1 MKSTL
6 VKSNNNDTTISND
19 AIKINSM
26 KSTLVKSNNNDTTI
40 SNDAIKAKEMLDS
53 IGLSTYLKTFLE
65 NKMIGLS
72 LLELTDRDLDRMNI
86 RILAHRRA
94 ILKATHE
101 LQKIQ
106 SETTKD
112 NEKVECSLFQEVM
125 LDCNQSKA
133 CTGSNPNTVNT
144 ASWSRKVSTL
154 RQDVEE
160 SRADTRKRP
169 STTANAISHELDS
182 EEQEHQ
188 VRINRIKII

>member
-6 VKSNNNDTTISND
+6 TLVKSNNDTTISNNNNNDTTISSCN
-19 AIKINSM
+19 
-26 KSTLVKSNNNDTTI
+26 
-40 SNDAIKAKEMLDS
+40 AIKAKEMLDS

-72 LLELTDRDLDRMNI
+72 LLELTDRDLDYMNI
-86 RILAHRRA
+86 RILAHRNA

-112 NEKVECSLFQEVM
+112 NEQVECSLFQEMM

-133 CTGSNPNTVNT
+133 CIGSNPNTANT

-154 RQDVEE
+154 RQECEE
-160 SRADTRKRP
+160 SRADIRKRP
-169 STTANAISHELDS
+169 STTTDTISHEFDS
-182 EEQEHQ
+182 EDQEHQ
-188 VRINRIKII
+188 VRINKIKII